1 MASTHAYS
9 TVLEMAKYA
18 SEAGMEAIAITDH
31 APAIPDGA
39 HPWHF
44 QNLKAIPREI
54 YGVKILYGAEV
65 NILKEG
71 TFHGWVFQDTDLAK
85 WLEAVAYS
93 LSYEPNEVLEKLDV
107 VNASIHAPC
116 YKDGDATDHT
126 SAYLAI
132 VNNPLVDVICHS
144 GSPAFTYDY
153 EKIINL
159 AKKNHKLIEINNHS
173 FDVRKAS
180 IPNCRKIA
188 EICKEKE
195 VGIVVSS
202 DAHITFDLGNY
213 NNALGMLS
221 EISFPEKLVINRDLK
236 SFEAYMKEKGKEL
249 FKWRM

>member
-1 MASTHAYS
+1 MKILLDTHTHTLASTHAYS

-65 NILKEG
+65 NILDLEG
-71 TFHGWVFQDTDLAK
+71 NIDLAD
-85 WLEAVAYS
+85 
-93 LSYEPNEVLEKLDV
+93 EVLEKLDV

-132 VNNPLVDVICHS
+132 VNNPLVDVIC
-144 GSPAFTYDY
+144 
-153 EKIINL
+153 
-159 AKKNHKLIEINNHS
+159 HKLIEINNHS

>member
-1 MASTHAYS
+1 
-9 TVLEMAKYA
+9 
-18 SEAGMEAIAITDH
+18 MEAIAITDH

-65 NILKEG
+65 NILDLEG
-71 TFHGWVFQDTDLAK
+71 NIDLAD
-85 WLEAVAYS
+85 
-93 LSYEPNEVLEKLDV
+93 EVLEKLADDAIDLV
-107 VNASIHAPC
+107 GKAQQENGYINTHFSILHPGKQYCNLKEGHELYTTGHFIEAAIA
-116 YKDGDATDHT
+116 YYEVTGKDKF
-126 SAYLAI
+126 LNI
-132 VNNPLVDVICHS
+132 
-144 GSPAFTYDY
+144 
-153 EKIINL
+153 

-236 SFEAYMKEKGKEL
+236 SFEAYMKEKEKEL
-249 FKWRM
+249 FKWHM

>member
-1 MASTHAYS
+1 MKILLDTHTHTLASTHAYS

-65 NILKEG
+65 NILDLEG
-71 TFHGWVFQDTDLAK
+71 NIDLAK
-85 WLEAVAYS
+85 
-93 LSYEPNEVLEKLDV
+93 N
-107 VNASIHAPC
+107 
-116 YKDGDATDHT
+116 
-126 SAYLAI
+126 
-132 VNNPLVDVICHS
+132 
-144 GSPAFTYDY
+144 
-153 EKIINL
+153 
-159 AKKNHKLIEINNHS
+159 NHKLIEINNHS

-221 EISFPEKLVINRDLK
+221 EISFPE
-236 SFEAYMKEKGKEL
+236 
-249 FKWRM
+249 